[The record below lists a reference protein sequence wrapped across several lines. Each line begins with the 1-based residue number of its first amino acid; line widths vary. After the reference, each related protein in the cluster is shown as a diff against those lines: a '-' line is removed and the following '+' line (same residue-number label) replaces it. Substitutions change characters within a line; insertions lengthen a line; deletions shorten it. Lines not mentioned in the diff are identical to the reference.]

1 MLIQLDHV
9 EKQYSGFHLDCTL
22 QVPEGR
28 ITALIGPN
36 GAGKS
41 TTFKAILGLIFPEKG
56 TVRLFEK
63 PATELTKKEKEE
75 IGVVLSDSCFT
86 GYLSIADLLP
96 ILSHIYKTFDQKKFL
111 NKCLDFGLSKE
122 KKIKELS
129 TGMKAKLKILIA
141 MSHETKLLILDEPT
155 AGLDVLAREEILDLL
170 REYMIPG
177 NRSILISS
185 HISSDLEGLC
195 DDIYLIHQGKILL
208 HEETDVLLGNYG
220 LLKVTKEQ
228 YETLDQSRLLRKKQE
243 SFGYSL
249 LTDNK
254 QFYQENAPELAMEKG
269 SIDEVITMMI
279 RGERI

>member
-1 MLIQLDHV
+1 MTVDIKSAREKIRQLSEQYNLMVDPDAKV
-9 EKQYSGFHLDCTL
+9 EDISVGMQQRVEILKVLY
-22 QVPEGR
+22 R
-28 ITALIGPN
+28 
-36 GAGKS
+36 GA
-41 TTFKAILGLIFPEKG
+41 
-56 TVRLFEK
+56 
-63 PATELTKKEKEE
+63 
-75 IGVVLSDSCFT
+75 
-86 GYLSIADLLP
+86 
-96 ILSHIYKTFDQKKFL
+96 
-111 NKCLDFGLSKE
+111 N
-122 KKIKELS
+122 
-129 TGMKAKLKILIA
+129 
-141 MSHETKLLILDEPT
+141 LLILDEPT

-254 QFYQENAPELAMEKG
+254 QFYQENAPKLAMEKG